1 MKIIALLII
10 LTALIFSGCS
20 TPATPVP
27 PAISEEPLPTAI
39 PPTATVEP
47 SPTVPPANFTI
58 TGRIDNLGEFGDQIV
73 AGSLLQLVH
82 LPGTAITD
90 QTVALDIAFNEDGI
104 INIITDSASIP
115 VPADG
120 NFIFE
125 LESLEPGLYLVIV
138 QFPYIEGNWV
148 IVMALTTSNEGEV
161 AVTTGDLEYNETT
174 NQFIRRLTI
183 PAENFA
189 TFALADIPANAQ
201 VPFQYDFG
209 AVFIS
214 KLPVRYP

>member
-1 MKIIALLII
+1 MKITALLII

-20 TPATPVP
+20 TPPTSVP

-58 TGRIDNLGEFGDQIV
+58 TGRIDNLGEFGEQIV
-73 AGSLLQLVH
+73 AGSSLQLVH

-90 QTVALDIAFNEDGI
+90 PTVALDIAFNEDGV

-120 NFIFE
+120 NFIFK
-125 LESLEPGLYLVIV
+125 LESLEPGPYLVV
-138 QFPYIEGNWV
+138 LQFPYIDGNWV
-148 IVMALTTSNEGEV
+148 NVMTLTKSNVGEV

-183 PAENFA
+183 SAENFA
-189 TFALADIPANAQ
+189 TFALADIPANAPL
-201 VPFQYDFG
+201 PFQYDFG